1 MEKKMENEMEAGSII
16 GDYRDSGFLKLEVP
30 FLGGPYNKDY
40 SILGSILGSPY
51 LGKLPYKRYRGW
63 SRAYVRMRRDTQ
75 GCGGG
80 AMEKRMG
87 TTTLFGGFG
96 FPFMLPSQ

>member
-1 MEKKMENEMEAGSII
+1 MEKKMENEMETGII
-16 GDYRDSGFLKLEVP
+16 WGFPEIRSTL
-30 FLGGPYNKDY
+30 LGGPYNKDY

-80 AMEKRMG
+80 GNEKANG
-87 TTTLFGGFG
+87 SYHIVWGFV
-96 FPFMLPSQ
+96 FPFMLP